1 MAVNMLSGSNIEQI
15 VEFAKKSKKKKSDDN
30 NSLAKFNVRKLE
42 AIIKGVEDYPAL
54 VVSITGVYR
63 SGKSF
68 LINLMI
74 TYLRYLS
81 ENVSM
86 RKLLSNLICNNL
98 GFNMLNKCITILI

>member
-30 NSLAKFNVRKLE
+30 SLAKFHVRKLE
-42 AIIKGVEDYPAL
+42 AIMKGVEDYPAL

-86 RKLLSNLICNNL
+86 RTL
-98 GFNMLNKCITILI
+98 CIESHMQQFRI

>member
-1 MAVNMLSGSNIEQI
+1 MAVSVLSGSNIEQI

-30 NSLAKFNVRKLE
+30 SLAKFNVGKLE
-42 AIIKGVEDYPAL
+42 AIMKGVEDYPAL

-81 ENVSM
+81 ENVSTM
-86 RKLLSNLICNNL
+86 YIYT
-98 GFNMLNKCITILI
+98 CIESHMQQFRI